1 MVQTY
6 QMLIVTAYVS
16 LSILIIIILTNSC
29 YTPETYSKNPKIA
42 YLSIVDEG
50 TTFRVYG
57 RKQYTTS
64 DLIDVENIFCISIS
78 KKDFTKINNV
88 EIFVNKIPSAS
99 IQTSISHN
107 FMVSKFGNT
116 YVANAGRDKCYD
128 ISYKD
133 GHDKGMY
140 IFRGNSGGNFD
151 YEQHIIQKETGA
163 HQTHPASNEC
173 FSNIIQ
179 ARNKYY
185 IFCRYNFKEGV
196 RKIQVFVSDD
206 LNKWRLK
213 NVLELYRNGILLKE
227 YSIYHMT
234 VIYHNNK
241 FYGLIRFSS
250 KTYKQTT
257 NDTAYGLYSVYSTDG
272 YKFHMHPTK
281 ILNSE
286 YWPAA
291 GEILVGNKVCMIAY
305 KSRYAKLL
313 ELKNNIFVDSGL
325 NFQIQS

>member
-1 MVQTY
+1 
-6 QMLIVTAYVS
+6 MLIVTAYVS

-151 YEQHIIQKETGA
+151 YEQHIIQKKLGLIKPIQPLTNVFQILYRLEI
-163 HQTHPASNEC
+163 
-173 FSNIIQ
+173 NIIFSVG
-179 ARNKYY
+179 
-185 IFCRYNFKEGV
+185 I
-196 RKIQVFVSDD
+196 I
-206 LNKWRLK
+206 LK
-213 NVLELYRNGILLKE
+213 NV
-227 YSIYHMT
+227 
-234 VIYHNNK
+234 
-241 FYGLIRFSS
+241 
-250 KTYKQTT
+250 
-257 NDTAYGLYSVYSTDG
+257 
-272 YKFHMHPTK
+272 
-281 ILNSE
+281 
-286 YWPAA
+286 
-291 GEILVGNKVCMIAY
+291 
-305 KSRYAKLL
+305 
-313 ELKNNIFVDSGL
+313 
-325 NFQIQS
+325 